1 MKKLLFIISL
11 LLCNFVNSQIDTFT
25 YTQNFSNVAPADFT
39 STTPNGWNF
48 TNSSIYNSGICVCG
62 GYSAKLIKT
71 NSTKYIYIRLNVQ
84 KDYIYTL
91 SVWSR
96 NICKL
101 DLAANETPDQVSLL
115 NYTQSD
121 IKSCKGNA
129 WKESIL
135 IHNSTY
141 DGVMYFQISVN
152 NFGEDDVYIDD
163 ITITEAQPTALP
175 ITLLYFKV
183 RNEGDYNKIMWSTAS
198 ETNNDYFLI
207 DKTTDGFIFSP
218 VYKVSGAGNS
228 TNQLYYEIN
237 DYIVFN
243 GILYYRLKQVDF
255 NGEET
260 VYDLISVDNRTELS
274 PILTKVTN
282 ILGQVVTER
291 QTGIILLYH
300 YDNGAV
306 IKRYFAE

>member
-62 GYSAKLIKT
+62 GYSAKLIK
-71 NSTKYIYIRLNVQ
+71 NSSTKYIYIRLNVQ

-115 NYTQSD
+115 NSTQSD

-183 RNEGDYNKIMWSTAS
+183 RNEGDYNKLMWSTAS

-207 DKTTDGFIFSP
+207 DKTIDGSNFSP
-218 VYKVSGAGNS
+218 IHRVNGAGNS
-228 TNQLYYEIN
+228 TNQLYYEVN

-260 VYDLISVDNRTELS
+260 VYDLISVDNRNELS
-274 PILTKVTN
+274 PMLTKVTN
-282 ILGQVVTER
+282 IIGQEVSSN
-291 QTGIILLYH
+291 QTGVILLFH
-300 YDNGAV
+300 YDNGTV

>member
-25 YTQNFSNVAPADFT
+25 YTQNFSNVVPTDFT
-39 STTPNGWNF
+39 STTPDGWNF

-62 GYSAKLIKT
+62 GYSSKLIKT
-71 NSTKYIYIRLNVQ
+71 NSTKYIYIKLNV
-84 KDYIYTL
+84 KNEYIYTL
-91 SVWSR
+91 SVWTR

-115 NYTQSD
+115 TSAQSD
-121 IKSCKGNA
+121 IKGCKGNS
-129 WKESIL
+129 WKESVL
-135 IHNSTY
+135 VYNSSY
-141 DGVMYFQISVN
+141 DGVMYFQLSVN

-163 ITITEAQPTALP
+163 ITITESQPVALP
-175 ITLLYFKV
+175 ISLLYFKV
-183 RNEGDYNKIMWSTAS
+183 RNEGDYNKLSWSTAS

-207 DKTTDGFIFSP
+207 DKTSDGSNFSL
-218 VYKVSGAGNS
+218 VSRVNGAGNS
-228 TNQLYYEIN
+228 NTQLYYEII
-237 DYIVFN
+237 DPIVSN

-260 VYDLISVDNRTELS
+260 IYDLVSVDNRNELS
-274 PILTKVTN
+274 PMLTKVTN
-282 ILGQVVTER
+282 IIGQEVSSN
-291 QTGIILLYH
+291 QTCVILLFH
-300 YDNGAV
+300 YDNGTV